1 MVDTTLC
8 EKWAKVGAFDGEHSE
23 LNITQPIVDYLNA
36 PTFAHFSQSVV
47 STIYAFIN

>member
-23 LNITQPIVDYLNA
+23 LNITQPIVDYLHMQCKQTCNEYVEN
-36 PTFAHFSQSVV
+36 F
-47 STIYAFIN
+47 